1 MKAYTLR
8 LDDDTSSALK
18 RMSLQEK
25 KTVREILLELIRQ
38 KIALA
43 VSRGERVREQKELE
57 DNLCLLNR
65 LSVEKVTHTIGE
77 DRKR

>member
-18 RMSLQEK
+18 RVSLQER
-25 KTVREILLELIRQ
+25 KTIREIMLELIRQ
-38 KIALA
+38 KIALT
-43 VSRGERVREQKELE
+43 VSRGERIREQKELE

-65 LSVEKVTHTIGE
+65 LSVEKVTRIIGE
-77 DRKR
+77 DRER

>member
-18 RMSLQEK
+18 KVSLQEK
-25 KTVREILLELIRQ
+25 RTIREIMLELIRQ
-38 KIALA
+38 KIALT
-43 VSRGERVREQKELE
+43 VSRGEHIREQKEIE
-57 DNLCLLNR
+57 DNLRLLNR
-65 LSVEKVTHTIGE
+65 LSVEKVTRTIGE